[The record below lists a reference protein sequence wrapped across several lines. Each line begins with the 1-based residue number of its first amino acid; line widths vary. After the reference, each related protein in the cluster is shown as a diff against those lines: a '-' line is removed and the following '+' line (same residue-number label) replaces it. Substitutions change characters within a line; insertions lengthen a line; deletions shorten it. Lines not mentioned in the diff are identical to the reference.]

1 MADRKILMVDDE
13 PHIIILLEQVFEAL
27 EDDYGVELLTATEG
41 ETALALVQ
49 SQRPQLVI
57 LDVMLPKISGL
68 EVCKRVKTDPDLS
81 TTVVILLTAKG
92 QQFDRQTGLAMGADY
107 YMTKPF
113 RPRELFTQAKTILGL
128 ED

>member
-1 MADRKILMVDDE
+1 MAERKILIVDDE
-13 PHIIILLEQVFEAL
+13 PHIVILLEQVFEDL
-27 EDDYGVELLTATEG
+27 EDHYDVVLLTATEG
-41 ETALALVQ
+41 ESALSLVQ

-68 EVCKRVKTDPDLS
+68 DVCQRVKADPELS
-81 TTVVILLTAKG
+81 ATVVILLTAKG

-113 RPRELFTQAKTILGL
+113 RPRELLTKAKTILGL